1 MNESLAFIICT
12 EKGYLE
18 RMSLL
23 FARSLRTYG
32 GKFKDAPIYSY
43 APRVGKN
50 ISKKTAE
57 QFASLNVIHFYLPL
71 NEEFSYYAIANK
83 VFVLSHAEK
92 TLDFDILVFIDSDML
107 ILSEPTD
114 LQLSPEHDI
123 ALRPVGSKG
132 VGIRDEKDPEYDY
145 WQRLYAVCNV
155 EQITYTE
162 TTIDVKRIQ
171 GYWNSGLMAV
181 RRKSKIYSQWETNL
195 LQMLRSQTYPK
206 NGIYFT
212 EQSTFSAT
220 IMGMKARL
228 VELPGSY
235 NYPIHRQNI
244 LLPNKKINDLG
255 GIVTA
260 HYHDLFRKIQ
270 KYGQPHPLADFQ
282 KSEPQLYR
290 WLIENLDKYGV
301 YSSNYVKRLSMNIL
315 WDFQSKLQRLKA
327 RFHF

>member
-23 FARSLRTYG
+23 LAQSLRTYG

-57 QFASLNVIHFYLPL
+57 QFVALNVIHFYLPL

-92 TLDFDILVFIDSDML
+92 TLDFDFLVFVDSDML

-114 LQLSPEHDI
+114 LLLSPEYDI

-132 VGIRDEKDPEYDY
+132 VGISGKDDTEYDY
-145 WQRLYAVCNV
+145 WQRLYAVCHV

-162 TTIDVKRIQ
+162 TTIDAKYIQ
-171 GYWNSGLMAV
+171 GYWNSGLMSV
-181 RRKSKIYSQWETNL
+181 RRSSKIYSQWETNL

-228 VELPGSY
+228 IELPGSY
-235 NYPIHRQNI
+235 NYPIHRQNT
-244 LLPNKKINDLG
+244 LLPTKKIDNLG
-255 GIVTA
+255 EIVTA
-260 HYHDLFRKIQ
+260 HYHDLFRKVK
-270 KYGQPHPLADFQ
+270 KYGQPHPLAGFQ
-282 KSEPQLYR
+282 KTAPQLYQ
-290 WLIENLDKYGV
+290 WLVENLDKYGV
-301 YSSNYVKRLSMNIL
+301 YSSKFFKRTSMNIL
-315 WDFQSKLQRLKA
+315 WDIQSKLQRIKA